1 MVNIMPSKIK
11 KSGKNSYLLT
21 VSAGYDTNGKQITH
35 TTTVKASSDREAA
48 KQYALFLANIQ
59 KGQVATSG
67 KMTLKE
73 FYQYFIEHYA
83 KQNNQPGTIV
93 YNNDLFVRI
102 NHALG
107 HLRLDKI
114 EPKHLLSFYNN
125 LAEPGIKV
133 VNKGKA
139 DTDSLRSNS
148 FHSTLHPNTIRK
160 YHALLHTLFAKAVQ
174 WQFLPYNPAD
184 KVEPP
189 KSIRPQKSIYTIEQ
203 TAIFLDL
210 LDKESLKHRLMCSLA
225 LGLGARREEIFGLE
239 WKDIDFEQKLV
250 SIRRASVYLR
260 NKGVITGPPK
270 NSSSLRTVSA
280 PDNVIMLLQQH
291 KSEQDASR
299 QELGS
304 KYEDHDRIFTQ
315 WNGLPAHP
323 HSFTTWLRRFA
334 NNHNLPSISPH
345 CFRHLSVSFLIRS
358 GVDIETISKRI
369 GHALT
374 STTLNNYG
382 HVLQKYEFRSADILN
397 GVMKTKNSDMTA
409 HREQG

>member
-1 MVNIMPSKIK
+1 MPSKIK

-21 VSAGYDTNGKQITH
+21 VSAGYDANGKQITH
-35 TTTVKASSDREAA
+35 TTTVKASSDREAV
-48 KQYALFLANIQ
+48 KQYALFLAKIQ

-67 KMTLKE
+67 KMTLEE
-73 FYQYFIEHYA
+73 FYEYFIEHYA
-83 KQNNQPGTIV
+83 EQNNQPGTIV

-102 NHALG
+102 NHTLG

-114 EPKHLLSFYNN
+114 EPKHLLAFYNN
-125 LAEPGIKV
+125 LTEPGIKI
-133 VNKGKA
+133 VNKSKTA
-139 DTDSLRSNS
+139 TDTQKMNGSY
-148 FHSTLHPNTIRK
+148 STLHPNTIRK

-174 WQFLPYNPAD
+174 WQFIPYNPAD

-189 KSIRPQKSIYTIEQ
+189 KSIRSQKSIYTSEQ
-203 TAIFLDL
+203 TAVFLDL
-210 LDKESLKHRLMCSLA
+210 LDKAPLKYRLMCSLA

-239 WKDIDFEQKLV
+239 WQDIDFNQKLV
-250 SIRRASVYLR
+250 SIKRASVYLR
-260 NKGVITGPPK
+260 GKGIITGPPK

-280 PDNVIMLLQQH
+280 PDSVMELLQQY

-299 QELGS
+299 LELGN
-304 KYEDHDRIFTQ
+304 KWEGNDRIFTQ
-315 WNGLPAHP
+315 WNGAPAHP

-334 NNHNLPSISPH
+334 NSHDLPKISPH

-369 GHALT
+369 GHAMT

-382 HVLQKYEFRSADILN
+382 HVLQKYEYRSANILN
-397 GVMKTKNSDMTA
+397 GVMKTKVSDKTA
-409 HREQG
+409 QREQG